1 MPEKLEIHIILTISK
16 ILKDLVFTK
25 CTFLELDWSFEIY
38 QKPLNFFEKK
48 IKGNEEKVL
57 LSKVKRV
64 HSIIKFRI
72 HSNSLVRP
80 NQTQLVIIVK
90 TVCYRV
96 LTAVIS
102 ST

>member
-48 IKGNEEKVL
+48 NQREWRESALIK
-57 LSKVKRV
+57 SKKV

>member
-48 IKGNEEKVL
+48 NQREWRESALIK
-57 LSKVKRV
+57 SKK
-64 HSIIKFRI
+64 STLYNQI
-72 HSNSLVRP
+72 P
-80 NQTQLVIIVK
+80 NPLK
-90 TVCYRV
+90 
-96 LTAVIS
+96 LP
-102 ST
+102 STP